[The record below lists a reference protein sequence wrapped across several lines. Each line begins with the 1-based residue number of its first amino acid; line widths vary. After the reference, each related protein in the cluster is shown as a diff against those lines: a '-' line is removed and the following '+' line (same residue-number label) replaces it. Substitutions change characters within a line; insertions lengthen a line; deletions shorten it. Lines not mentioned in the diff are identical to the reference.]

1 MPLFLIIIFS
11 LATAFAAEPKLASN
25 FIFAVMPSVRDGE
38 VLAVSRGE
46 SVSAINKIQVNLEG
60 GELQF
65 GGIENNTFPKEF
77 SLVHD
82 LLLADNTGKYRKS
95 LWIYDESKT
104 TLYMPYYG
112 IQNGY
117 FTKTVGIAEY
127 KNRIFKLNNI
137 YASDSLPLAIK
148 NELNNP
154 ILVYEGFSPEK
165 ITVNGIEAA
174 INSKVQIGNEIFS
187 AALGLQSNYG
197 FLLKGNSVVEM
208 PGSEF
213 VVAVAD
219 FPINSGV
226 QGLAVATYGNGILF
240 SADTGKTWKNL
251 MNRSSVGDNLK
262 SIRTIPS
269 VLRGSGAT
277 SLIAYK
283 VSKNSKITIEVFS
296 YDMRKIRTIVKNA
309 ARLSDPVRSTN
320 PNEDFWDGKDDFGR
334 YAALGTYYVRV
345 SDNHGNTGWGKIMSL
360 GGN

>member
-1 MPLFLIIIFS
+1 VPLLLLIIFS
-11 LATAFAAEPKLASN
+11 LATAFAAEQKLASN
-25 FIFAVMPSVRDGE
+25 FIFAVMPSAKSGE
-38 VLAVSRGE
+38 VLAISRGE
-46 SVSAINKIQVNLEG
+46 SVSAVNKIQVNLVN

-65 GGIENNTFPKEF
+65 GGIENILFSKEF

-82 LLLADNTGKYRKS
+82 RLLVDYTGKYRKS

-117 FTKTVGIAEY
+117 FTKTAGIAEY
-127 KNRIFKLNNI
+127 KNGNFSLNNS

-148 NELNNP
+148 NELNNMVP
-154 ILVYEGFSPEK
+154 VYEDSPPEI
-165 ITVNGIEAA
+165 ITVNGIQAA
-174 INSKVQIGNEIFS
+174 INSTAQIGNEIFS
-187 AALGLQSNYG
+187 AALGLESNYG
-197 FLLKGNSVVEM
+197 FLLKGNTVIEM

-213 VVAVAD
+213 VIAVAD

-226 QGLAVATYGNGILF
+226 QGLAVATYGNGVLF

-262 SIRTIPS
+262 NIRTIPS
-269 VLRGSGAT
+269 VLRGSGAA

-283 VSKNSKITIEVFS
+283 VSKNAKITIEVFS
-296 YDMRKIRTIVKNA
+296 YDMKKVRTIVKNA
-309 ARLSDPVRSTN
+309 ARLADPVRSTN

-334 YAALGTYYVRV
+334 HTALGTYYVKV